1 MEETTLIP
9 IKKLDVAVVFTDKG
23 LEEILS
29 EIERIAMAHVADV
42 TSEQGRSDIK
52 SLAYKVAR
60 SKTVIDSFGKDVIA
74 DWKKKTD
81 NINAYRKRARDF
93 LDPLRDRVRKPLTD
107 WEAEQERI
115 NAEKE
120 AAEQARIQDMVDAF
134 ASVGRTVP
142 FFDLATMSDDEFT
155 KLYNAT
161 KKGLEAEQSR
171 IAEEKRLET
180 ERLEKERLEREAE
193 AKRLADERAELDKIK
208 AEQESERAKL
218 KAEQEA
224 IEVGKQAIADAA
236 RRHQEK
242 IDREAFEKQ
251 ALENA
256 RIATEN
262 AAKDKAER
270 EAKEKVE
277 AEQRARDEAERQEA
291 LKPDK
296 EKLIRYAASVIPS
309 TFPTVIAP
317 EAQVVVAEIKK
328 RLISLTSYILK
339 AAKEKAEREAAEK
352 VEAERRAKEEAERA
366 EKLRPDRE
374 KLLSF
379 ANSLLE
385 IRAPEVSDTRAQDV
399 ADTAIAEI
407 CRIANRII
415 KQSKDL

>member
-1 MEETTLIP
+1 MDETTLIP
-9 IKKLDVAVVFTDKG
+9 VKKLDVAVIFSDKG
-23 LEEILS
+23 LDEILS
-29 EIERIAMAHVADV
+29 EIERIAMAHVPDV
-42 TSEQGRSDIK
+42 TTDQGRSDIK

-120 AAEQARIQDMVDAF
+120 AAEQARIQDMIDSLAL
-134 ASVGRTVP
+134 VGCIMP
-142 FFDLATMSDDEFT
+142 FFDLATMTDEAFT
-155 KLYNAT
+155 VLYAE
-161 KKGLEAEQSR
+161 KKAAFEAEQAR
-171 IAEEKRLET
+171 IAEEKRIEA

-193 AKRLADERAELDKIK
+193 TKRLAIERAELDKIK
-208 AEQESERAKL
+208 AEQEAERKRLKEEQDKIDAEKR
-218 KAEQEA
+218 KAER
-224 IEVGKQAIADAA
+224 I
-236 RRHQEK
+236 
-242 IDREAFEKQ
+242 AFEKQ

-256 RIATEN
+256 RIAAE
-262 AAKDKAER
+262 KA
-270 EAKEKVE
+270 
-277 AEQRARDEAERQEA
+277 
-291 LKPDK
+291 
-296 EKLIRYAASVIPS
+296 
-309 TFPTVIAP
+309 T
-317 EAQVVVAEIKK
+317 
-328 RLISLTSYILK
+328 
-339 AAKEKAEREAAEK
+339 KEKADREAAEK
-352 VEAERRAKEEAERA
+352 AAAEAKAKDEAERA

-385 IRAPEVSDTRAQDV
+385 IRAPEVSDTRAQGV

-407 CRIANRII
+407 YRIANRII